1 MNITGLGLVWSNL
14 ELFTFPVLALLQQL
28 LIYTQKNLINGRNV
42 QNTDLGYTLI
52 DNENLEE
59 NMNWFYSTADLVWF
73 S

>member
-28 LIYTQKNLINGRNV
+28 LIHTQKNLINGRNV